1 MMIRTKTLRALSL
14 RATLMG
20 ISLIGLS
27 GCVNNQINALDWD
40 LRGGTGLDTT
50 DAARQASANRPTPDA
65 RGVISYPTY
74 QVVVGQRGD
83 TVATV
88 AQRVGLDATA
98 LARFNGLTTGD
109 TVNAGEVLVL
119 PSRVAAGTGAAAP
132 TATTAAAAGLDVTSI
147 ATTALDRVGTT
158 TVPATSTSTSTSTST
173 APAVTTPPF
182 AVQTGAE
189 PLRHQVKR
197 GETAFTIARTYN
209 VSARALAEWNGLNA
223 DLAVREGQYLLIP
236 TAAPGARPPSSPA
249 GIVAVPTPGAG
260 SPTPTPPSAT
270 QPLPD
275 EDTPPAA
282 APVPNTPASPALA
295 DDRTAASSTRM
306 TMPAQGSIIRGYA
319 KGRNEGIDIGAAAG
333 SPVVA
338 AADGTVA
345 AITKDTQQVPII
357 VIRHEGGLLTV
368 YAGVDG
374 IAVAK
379 GDQVRRGQKIAVV
392 RTANP
397 AFLHFEV
404 RRGVESTDPAAFL
417 Q

>member
-1 MMIRTKTLRALSL
+1 MLPRTSTLRAGLVGLSL
-14 RATLMG
+14 LALPA
-20 ISLIGLS
+20 
-27 GCVNNQINALDWD
+27 CVNEQLNALDWD
-40 LRGGTGLDTT
+40 LRSGGSTLDTT
-50 DAARQASANRPTPDA
+50 GAARTATGNRPTPDA
-65 RGVISYPTY
+65 RGIISYPTY
-74 QVVVGQRGD
+74 QVAVGQRGD
-83 TVATV
+83 TVASV
-88 AQRVGLDATA
+88 AQRVGLDANA

-109 TVNAGEVLVL
+109 TINAGEVLVL
-119 PSRVAAGTGAAAP
+119 PSRVASAGAAPGAP

-147 ATTALDRVGTT
+147 ATTALDRVGTST
-158 TVPATSTSTSTSTST
+158 LPAPSGAAPATAT
-173 APAVTTPPF
+173 ATPP
-182 AVQTGAE
+182 AGAE

-236 TAAPGARPPSSPA
+236 TAAPGGARPPAAPA
-249 GIVAVPTPGAG
+249 NTVAVTTPGAG
-260 SPTPTPPSAT
+260 TPTPTPPSAS

-275 EDTPPAA
+275 EDPAPAA
-282 APVPNTPASPALA
+282 AAVENTPASPALA
-295 DDRTAASSTRM
+295 EDRTAASSTRM
-306 TMPAQGSIIRGYA
+306 AMPAQGPIIRGYA

-333 SPVVA
+333 SNVVA

-345 AITKDTQQVPII
+345 AITRDTQQVPII
-357 VIRHEGGLLTV
+357 VIRHADGLLTV

-374 IAVAK
+374 ITVKK
-379 GDQVRRGQKIAVV
+379 GDAVRRGQKIAVV
-392 RTANP
+392 RAANP